1 MQFMTLNLLKLFSI
15 LSVILFSDCEKK
27 EKMEPVESYIVH
39 TSIITTGMSY
49 LALGDSYTKAECE
62 ILTNS
67 YPYKLTEKF
76 QAMGIKVSSRT
87 IIAQTGW
94 RTDNLK
100 DAIDAASLEDTFDLV
115 SLLIGVN
122 NQFQGKSPENYRL
135 EFRDL
140 LATAVYYAK
149 GRKDKVFVLSIPDYG
164 ATPFGSRNPTY
175 IGQQIDL
182 FNAINK
188 EVTDSMG
195 VKYFDITLLSRDAK
209 KDATLTCKDN
219 LHPSGKMYGRWV
231 DLMLPEVV
239 SMVAK
244 L

>member
-1 MQFMTLNLLKLFSI
+1 MQFMALNLLKLFSI

-39 TSIITTGMSY
+39 TTINTTGIRY

-62 ILTNS
+62 ISTNS

-87 IIAQTGW
+87 VIAQTGW

-100 DAIDAASLEDTFDLV
+100 DAVDAASLEDTFDLV

-140 LATAVYYAK
+140 LATAIYYAK
-149 GRKDKVFVLSIPDYG
+149 GRKDKVENHF
-164 ATPFGSRNPTY
+164 
-175 IGQQIDL
+175 
-182 FNAINK
+182 
-188 EVTDSMG
+188 
-195 VKYFDITLLSRDAK
+195 
-209 KDATLTCKDN
+209 
-219 LHPSGKMYGRWV
+219 
-231 DLMLPEVV
+231 
-239 SMVAK
+239 
-244 L
+244 